1 MYYMINLKQIHQ
13 TDYLN
18 NNQLSYVI
26 ELVQRQL
33 TQEKNL
39 GELRNRE
46 WETNLKNI
54 IDTLNNELNK

>member
-1 MYYMINLKQIHQ
+1 MINLKQIHQ

>member
-1 MYYMINLKQIHQ
+1 MINLKQIHQ

-39 GELRNRE
+39 GELRNHE
-46 WETNLKNI
+46 WEVNLKNI